1 MCACQTSDPAVTKKK
16 HFEWNDKAEKAF
28 LALKSAM
35 ISNHSWFQTPV
46 LALPNFQELFTIET
60 DACGAGIGA
69 VLIQKEQPVAFLSKA
84 LGDKHKQLSIYEKEF
99 LALLMTVEKWRQYL
113 QEQEFVIRTD
123 RRRSDGWLDGC
134 TSQSAGAAPISS

>member
-1 MCACQTSDPAVTKKK
+1 M
-16 HFEWNDKAEKAF
+16 
-28 LALKSAM
+28 
-35 ISNHSWFQTPV
+35 
-46 LALPNFQELFTIET
+46 
-60 DACGAGIGA
+60 
-69 VLIQKEQPVAFLSKA
+69 LIQKEQPVAFLSKA

-134 TSQSAGAAPISS
+134 TNWVGQNSLLYRPRSFQPFTHHQLGGILVCMPHIRESNSISLGKG